1 MPEDRRFCTVMLKS
15 LECRSFKLS
24 SSPKNR
30 QEEEAIITRTM
41 VARMQMEASPA
52 PFRFMR
58 KVMEETEIK

>member
-1 MPEDRRFCTVMLKS
+1 MLKS